1 MGIECTL
8 SEINNVWK
16 SYSHYPIIS
25 ILRKNIILK
34 KFSDF
39 SCISLGKDLSAALI
53 NYSKTNR
60 KNFVIRELSEI
71 IKKETSEHFMITDI
85 DVLFNPEYNID
96 ILGYF
101 INISRNKKVLVFWP
115 GGYDSGILSYASSGY
130 TDYKR
135 YLLKD
140 YNIILLR

>member
-34 KFSDF
+34 KFPGF
-39 SCISLGKDLSAALI
+39 SRISLGIELSAALI
-53 NYSKTNR
+53 NYDRAVR
-60 KNFVIRELSEI
+60 KNFVFRELNEI
-71 IKKETSEHFMITDI
+71 IKKETSEHFMITNIDI
-85 DVLFNPEYNID
+85 LFNPEYNID
-96 ILGYF
+96 VLGCF
-101 INISRNKKVLVFWP
+101 TNISRNKKMIILWP
-115 GGYDSGILSYASSGY
+115 GEYDSGILSYALPGY

-135 YLLKD
+135 YILKD